1 MRPKKQDLLDAY
13 ESLYFTYD
21 NWESHTPFEMERSFV
36 PTLECL
42 KEKSAVALRIAAQL
56 HDQHRGGHEYEYCMT
71 AFDRLSNWY
80 KTYSKYNANN
90 LIQFES
96 SRTDEDRAK
105 SKMLSLCSTSKNIIQ
120 FQK

>member
-1 MRPKKQDLLDAY
+1 MQDLLDAY
-13 ESLYFTYD
+13 EHLYFTYVI
-21 NWESHTPFEMERSFV
+21 WESHTPLEMEHLFV

-56 HDQHRGGHEYEYCMT
+56 RDQHRGGHEYEYCMT

-96 SRTDEDRAK
+96 SRTDKDRAK